1 MGQKKSQK
9 LHTLNMNGP
18 LVTARIIGEQLG
30 SKNPVIVAFGLQD
43 NQRYRPLFTHGVS
56 CFFLMII
63 SVDFDHMFL

>member
-9 LHTLNMNGP
+9 LDTLNMNGP

-43 NQRYRPLFTHGVS
+43 NQRYTMRIGREIP
-56 CFFLMII
+56 IPI
-63 SVDFDHMFL
+63 